1 MINRYIKKIKNTF
14 FENSFFWKKIK
25 ILKKEKIKNKCIA
38 NLYTGENIS
47 QNAKLKKNKSS
58 MIKIIL
64 KFNLLISMFERK
76 NIKYNKMGTTMVKT
90 CSANS
95 TKFLFN
101 QKATQLK
108 LLRYS
113 SGE

>member
-1 MINRYIKKIKNTF
+1 
-14 FENSFFWKKIK
+14 
-25 ILKKEKIKNKCIA
+25 
-38 NLYTGENIS
+38 
-47 QNAKLKKNKSS
+47 

-95 TKFLFN
+95 AKFLFN

-113 SGE
+113 